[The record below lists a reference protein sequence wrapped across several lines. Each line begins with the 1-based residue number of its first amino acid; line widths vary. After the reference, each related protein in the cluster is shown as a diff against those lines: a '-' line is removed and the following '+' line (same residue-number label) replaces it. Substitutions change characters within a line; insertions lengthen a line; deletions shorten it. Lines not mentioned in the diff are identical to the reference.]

1 MTVIPDYEVKTMKTI
16 RTALLLS
23 FTLLF
28 LILGVWSP
36 AHADFKKTKIAVL
49 DFQMQ
54 GDQSASSKDMGK
66 IVAE

>member
-1 MTVIPDYEVKTMKTI
+1 MTVIPDYEVKTMKSL
-16 RTALLLS
+16 R
-23 FTLLF
+23 TLLPLSVTIF
-28 LILGVWSP
+28 LLVMSVWSP